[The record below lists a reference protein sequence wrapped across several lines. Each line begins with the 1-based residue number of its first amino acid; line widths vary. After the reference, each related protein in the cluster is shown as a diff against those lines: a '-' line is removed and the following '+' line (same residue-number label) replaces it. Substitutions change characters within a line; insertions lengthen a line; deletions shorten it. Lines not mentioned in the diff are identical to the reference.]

1 MYRWSYRQILV
12 VLKMMTG
19 PAMFAV
25 GVMMMTAVTAPAS
38 KASSDVP
45 TVAEYV
51 FVTDFNSGRVLMA
64 KQQDLPMKPASM
76 AKIMTTYIVFARIA
90 EGSLALSDQF
100 VVSEKAWKM
109 GGSRSFLQAG
119 RSYSLDELLHG
130 VIVQSGN
137 DAAVVIAEGISGSE
151 ENFVAEMN
159 MTAANLGMKNTRF
172 TNATGWPH
180 PDLTTT
186 AEDLGLLATALIRN
200 FPVETYPDLYP
211 IFGKKTY
218 TLNKIKQGNR
228 NPLLYGKSAA
238 NNGVDGLKT
247 GYTSESGYGLVAS
260 AERDGQRVIMV
271 LNGMNSKKERSSES
285 RRLMDFIFR
294 EYRSYNFFTAGEVI
308 DQAEVWL
315 GEARHVSLVL
325 EDGFSKVLS
334 RSERA
339 KTKLSVNWSGPGPAP
354 ISKGQK
360 IGELIIETDGK
371 ITDTLPLLA
380 AENVRQLGMLD
391 RIGEALKY
399 LIFGAPI
406 QTEPAK

>member
-1 MYRWSYRQILV
+1 MFRWSNRQILV
-12 VLKMMTG
+12 VQQ
-19 PAMFAV
+19 
-25 GVMMMTAVTAPAS
+25 AVTRTLPLAICILMIAVMAPPA

-64 KQQDLPMKPASM
+64 KQKDLPMKPASM
-76 AKIMTTYIVFARIA
+76 AKIMTTYVVFDRIA

-159 MTAANLGMKNTRF
+159 MTATKLGMKNTRF

-186 AEDLGLLATALIRN
+186 AEDLGILATALIRD

-238 NNGVDGLKT
+238 NSGVDGLKT

-271 LNGMNSKKERSSES
+271 LNGMASKKERSSES

-294 EYRSYNFFTAGEVI
+294 EYRNYNFFASGEVI

-325 EDGFSKVLS
+325 EEGVSKVLS

-339 KTKLSVNWSGPGPAP
+339 KTELSVSWSGPVPAP
-354 ISKGQK
+354 VSKGQK
-360 IGELIIETDGK
+360 IGELILKTDGQ
-371 ITDTLPLLA
+371 ITDRLPLLA
-380 AENVRQLGMLD
+380 AEDVSQLGMLD

-406 QTEPAK
+406 QPAPAT

>member
-1 MYRWSYRQILV
+1 MFSWSYRQILV
-12 VLKMMTG
+12 GLKIMTQSAALVTGVIMM
-19 PAMFAV
+19 AV
-25 GVMMMTAVTAPAS
+25 VTAPIA

-51 FVTDFNSGRVLMA
+51 FVTDFSSVRVLME
-64 KQQDLPMKPASM
+64 KQHDLPMKPASM
-76 AKIMTTYIVFARIA
+76 AKIMTTYIVFDRIA

-130 VIVQSGN
+130 VIIQSGN

-151 ENFVAEMN
+151 ENFVVEMN
-159 MTAANLGMKNTRF
+159 MTAKKLGMTKTRF

-186 AEDLGLLATALIRN
+186 AEDLSILATAMIRN
-200 FPVETYPDLYP
+200 FPAETYPDLYP
-211 IFGKKTY
+211 IYRKKTY

-271 LNGMNSKKERSSES
+271 LNGMKSKKERSSES

-294 EYRSYNFFTAGEVI
+294 EYRNYNFFTAGEVI

-339 KTKLSVNWSGPGPAP
+339 KTELSVNWSGPVPAP
-354 ISKGQK
+354 ITKGQK
-360 IGELIIETDGK
+360 IGELVIKTEGK
-371 ITDTLPLLA
+371 TTDTVPLLA
-380 AENVRQLGMLD
+380 AEDVRQLGMLD

-399 LIFGAPI
+399 LIFGAPV
-406 QTEPAK
+406 QTAPAK

>member
-1 MYRWSYRQILV
+1 MFRWSNRQILV
-12 VLKMMTG
+12 VQQ
-19 PAMFAV
+19 
-25 GVMMMTAVTAPAS
+25 AVTRTLPLAICILMIAVMAPPA

-76 AKIMTTYIVFARIA
+76 AKIMTTYVVFDRIA

-159 MTAANLGMKNTRF
+159 MTATKLGMKNTRF

-186 AEDLGLLATALIRN
+186 AEDLGILATALIRD

-218 TLNKIKQGNR
+218 TLNEIKQGNR

-238 NNGVDGLKT
+238 NSGVDGLKT

-271 LNGMNSKKERSSES
+271 LNGMASKKERSSES

-294 EYRSYNFFTAGEVI
+294 EYRNYNFFASGEVI

-325 EDGFSKVLS
+325 EEGVSKVLS

-339 KTKLSVNWSGPGPAP
+339 KTELSVSWSGPVPAP

-360 IGELIIETDGK
+360 IGELILKTDGQ
-371 ITDTLPLLA
+371 ITDRLPLLA
-380 AENVRQLGMLD
+380 AEDVRQLGMLD

-406 QTEPAK
+406 QPAPAT

>member
-1 MYRWSYRQILV
+1 MFRWSNRQILV
-12 VLKMMTG
+12 VQQ
-19 PAMFAV
+19 
-25 GVMMMTAVTAPAS
+25 AVTRTLPLAICILMIAVMAPPA

-76 AKIMTTYIVFARIA
+76 AKIMTTYVVFDRIA

-159 MTAANLGMKNTRF
+159 MTATKLGMKNTRF

-186 AEDLGLLATALIRN
+186 AEDLGVLATALIRD

-238 NNGVDGLKT
+238 NSGVDGLKT

-271 LNGMNSKKERSSES
+271 LNGMASKKERSSES

-294 EYRSYNFFTAGEVI
+294 EYRNYNFFASGEVI

-315 GEARHVSLVL
+315 GEARHVSLVV
-325 EDGFSKVLS
+325 EEGVSKVLS

-339 KTKLSVNWSGPGPAP
+339 KTELSVSWSGPVPAP

-360 IGELIIETDGK
+360 IGELILKTDGQ
-371 ITDTLPLLA
+371 ITDRLPLLA
-380 AENVRQLGMLD
+380 AEDVRQLGMLD

-406 QTEPAK
+406 QPAPAT

>member
-1 MYRWSYRQILV
+1 MFRWSNRQILV
-12 VLKMMTG
+12 VQQ
-19 PAMFAV
+19 
-25 GVMMMTAVTAPAS
+25 AVTRTLPLAICILMIAVMAPPA

-76 AKIMTTYIVFARIA
+76 AKIMTTYVVFDRIA

-159 MTAANLGMKNTRF
+159 MTATKLGMKNTRF

-186 AEDLGLLATALIRN
+186 AEDLGILATALIRD

-218 TLNKIKQGNR
+218 TLNEIKQGNR

-238 NNGVDGLKT
+238 NSGVDGLKT

-271 LNGMNSKKERSSES
+271 LNGMASKKERSSES

-294 EYRSYNFFTAGEVI
+294 EYRNYNFFASGEVI

-325 EDGFSKVLS
+325 EEGVSKVLS

-339 KTKLSVNWSGPGPAP
+339 KTELSVSWSGPVPAP

-360 IGELIIETDGK
+360 IGELILKTDGQ
-371 ITDTLPLLA
+371 ITDRLPLLA
-380 AENVRQLGMLD
+380 AEDVRQLGMLD

-406 QTEPAK
+406 QPSPAT

>member
-1 MYRWSYRQILV
+1 MFRWSNRQILV
-12 VLKMMTG
+12 VQQ
-19 PAMFAV
+19 
-25 GVMMMTAVTAPAS
+25 AVTRTLPLAICILMIAVMAPPA

-76 AKIMTTYIVFARIA
+76 AKIMTTYVVFDRIA

-119 RSYSLDELLHG
+119 RSYSLDELMHG

-159 MTAANLGMKNTRF
+159 MTATKLGMKNTRF

-186 AEDLGLLATALIRN
+186 AEDLGILATALIRD

-238 NNGVDGLKT
+238 NSGVDGLKT

-271 LNGMNSKKERSSES
+271 LNGMASKKERSSES

-294 EYRSYNFFTAGEVI
+294 EYRNYNFFASGEVI

-315 GEARHVSLVL
+315 GEARHVSLVV
-325 EDGFSKVLS
+325 EEGVSKVLS

-339 KTKLSVNWSGPGPAP
+339 KTELSVSWSGPVPAP

-360 IGELIIETDGK
+360 IGELILKTDGQ
-371 ITDTLPLLA
+371 ITDRLPLLA
-380 AENVRQLGMLD
+380 AEDVRQLGMLD

-406 QTEPAK
+406 QPSPAT

>member
-1 MYRWSYRQILV
+1 MFSWSYRQILV
-12 VLKMMTG
+12 GLKIMTQTAALVTGVIMM
-19 PAMFAV
+19 AV
-25 GVMMMTAVTAPAS
+25 VTAPIA

-51 FVTDFNSGRVLMA
+51 FVTDFSSGRVLME
-64 KQQDLPMKPASM
+64 KQHDLPMKPASM
-76 AKIMTTYIVFARIA
+76 AKIMTTYIVFDRIA

-130 VIVQSGN
+130 VIIQSGN

-159 MTAANLGMKNTRF
+159 MTAKKLGMTKTRF

-186 AEDLGLLATALIRN
+186 AEDLGILATAMIRN
-200 FPVETYPDLYP
+200 FPAETYPDLYP
-211 IFGKKTY
+211 IYGKKTY

-271 LNGMNSKKERSSES
+271 LNGMKSKKERSSES

-294 EYRSYNFFTAGEVI
+294 EYRNYNFFTAGEVI

-339 KTKLSVNWSGPGPAP
+339 KTELSVNWSGPVPAP
-354 ISKGQK
+354 ITKGQK
-360 IGELIIETDGK
+360 IGELVIKTEGK
-371 ITDTLPLLA
+371 TTDTVPLLA
-380 AENVRQLGMLD
+380 AEDVRQLGMLD

-399 LIFGAPI
+399 LIFGAPV
-406 QTEPAK
+406 QTAPAK

>member
-1 MYRWSYRQILV
+1 MFSWSYRQILV
-12 VLKMMTG
+12 GLKMMTQTAALVTG
-19 PAMFAV
+19 VIMMAV
-25 GVMMMTAVTAPAS
+25 VTAPIA

-51 FVTDFNSGRVLMA
+51 FVTDFSSGRVLME
-64 KQQDLPMKPASM
+64 KQHDLPMKPASM
-76 AKIMTTYIVFARIA
+76 AKIMTTYIVFDRIA

-130 VIVQSGN
+130 VIIQSGN

-159 MTAANLGMKNTRF
+159 MTAKKLGMTKTRF

-186 AEDLGLLATALIRN
+186 AEDLGILATAMIRN
-200 FPVETYPDLYP
+200 FPAETYPDLYP
-211 IFGKKTY
+211 IYRKKTY

-271 LNGMNSKKERSSES
+271 LNGMKSKKERSSES

-294 EYRSYNFFTAGEVI
+294 EYRNYNFFTAGEVI

-339 KTKLSVNWSGPGPAP
+339 KTELSVNWSGPVPAP
-354 ISKGQK
+354 ITKGQK
-360 IGELIIETDGK
+360 IGELVIKTEGK
-371 ITDTLPLLA
+371 TTDTVPLLA
-380 AENVRQLGMLD
+380 AEDVRQLGMLD

-399 LIFGAPI
+399 LIFGAPV
-406 QTEPAK
+406 QTAPAK

>member
-1 MYRWSYRQILV
+1 MFSWSYQQGLFFLKTVSRGCVAVAGLLMLTV
-12 VLKMMTG
+12 VLS
-19 PAMFAV
+19 P
-25 GVMMMTAVTAPAS
+25 S
-38 KASSDVP
+38 SQASSDVP
-45 TVAEYV
+45 TVADYV
-51 FVTDFNSGRVLMA
+51 FVTDFSSGRVLLE
-64 KQQDLPMKPASM
+64 KQKDQPMKPASM
-76 AKIMTTYIVFARIA
+76 AKIMTAYIVFERIA
-90 EGSLALSDQF
+90 EGSLSLSDQF

-119 RSYSLDELLHG
+119 KSYSLDELLHG

-151 ENFVAEMN
+151 ENFAAEMN
-159 MTAANLGMKNTRF
+159 MTATKLGMKNTRF

-186 AEDLGLLATALIRN
+186 AEDLGILATALIRD
-200 FPVETYPDLYP
+200 FPADRYPDLYP
-211 IFGKKTY
+211 VFKKKTY

-228 NPLLYGKSAA
+228 NPLLYGKSAS

-260 AERDGQRVIMV
+260 AERDGQRVILV
-271 LNGMNSKKERSSES
+271 LNGMDSKKERSSES

-294 EYRSYNFFTAGEVI
+294 EYRNYNFFTEGEVI

-315 GEARHVSLVL
+315 GEARYVSMML
-325 EDGFSKVLS
+325 EDTFSKVLS
-334 RSERA
+334 RTERA
-339 KTKLSVNWSGPGPAP
+339 KTELIVNWTGPVPAP
-354 ISKGQK
+354 VSKGQK
-360 IGELIIETDGK
+360 IGELVIKTDGEV
-371 ITDTLPLLA
+371 TDILPLLA

-399 LIFGAPI
+399 LIFGAPV
-406 QTEPAK
+406 QSTASN

>member
-1 MYRWSYRQILV
+1 MFSWSYRQILV
-12 VLKMMTG
+12 GLKIMTQTAALVTGVIMM
-19 PAMFAV
+19 AV
-25 GVMMMTAVTAPAS
+25 VTAPIA

-51 FVTDFNSGRVLMA
+51 FVTDFSSGRVLME
-64 KQQDLPMKPASM
+64 KQHDLSMKPASM
-76 AKIMTTYIVFARIA
+76 AKIMTTYIVFDRIA

-130 VIVQSGN
+130 VIIQSGN

-159 MTAANLGMKNTRF
+159 MTAKKLGMTKTRF

-186 AEDLGLLATALIRN
+186 AEDLGILATAMIRN
-200 FPVETYPDLYP
+200 FPAETYPDLYP
-211 IFGKKTY
+211 IYEKKTY

-271 LNGMNSKKERSSES
+271 LNGMKSKKERSSES

-294 EYRSYNFFTAGEVI
+294 EYRNYNFFTAGEVI

-339 KTKLSVNWSGPGPAP
+339 KTELSVNWSGPVPAP
-354 ISKGQK
+354 ITKGQK
-360 IGELIIETDGK
+360 IGELVIKTEGK
-371 ITDTLPLLA
+371 TTDTVPLLA
-380 AENVRQLGMLD
+380 AEDVRQLGMLD

-399 LIFGAPI
+399 LIFGAPV
-406 QTEPAK
+406 QTAPAK

>member
-1 MYRWSYRQILV
+1 MFRWSNRQILV
-12 VLKMMTG
+12 VQQ
-19 PAMFAV
+19 
-25 GVMMMTAVTAPAS
+25 AVTRTLPLAICILMIAMMAPPA

-76 AKIMTTYIVFARIA
+76 AKIMTTYVVFDRIA

-159 MTAANLGMKNTRF
+159 MTATKLGMKNTRF

-186 AEDLGLLATALIRN
+186 AEDLGILATALIRD

-238 NNGVDGLKT
+238 NSGVDGLKT

-271 LNGMNSKKERSSES
+271 LNGMASKKERSSES

-294 EYRSYNFFTAGEVI
+294 EYRNYNFFASGEVI

-325 EDGFSKVLS
+325 EEGVSKVLS

-339 KTKLSVNWSGPGPAP
+339 KTELSVSWSGPVPAP

-360 IGELIIETDGK
+360 IGELILKTDGQ
-371 ITDTLPLLA
+371 ITDRLPLLA
-380 AENVRQLGMLD
+380 AEDVRQLGMLD

-406 QTEPAK
+406 QPAPAT

>member
-1 MYRWSYRQILV
+1 MFRWSNRQILV
-12 VLKMMTG
+12 VQQ
-19 PAMFAV
+19 
-25 GVMMMTAVTAPAS
+25 AVTRTLPLAICILMIAVMAPPA

-76 AKIMTTYIVFARIA
+76 AKIMTTYVVFDRIA

-159 MTAANLGMKNTRF
+159 MTATKLGMKNTRF

-186 AEDLGLLATALIRN
+186 AEDLGILATALIRD

-238 NNGVDGLKT
+238 NSGVDGLKT

-271 LNGMNSKKERSSES
+271 LNGMASKKERSSES

-294 EYRSYNFFTAGEVI
+294 EYRDYNFFASGEVI

-315 GEARHVSLVL
+315 GEARHVSLVV
-325 EDGFSKVLS
+325 EEGVSKVLS

-339 KTKLSVNWSGPGPAP
+339 KTELSVSWSGPVPAP

-360 IGELIIETDGK
+360 IGELILKTDGQ
-371 ITDTLPLLA
+371 ITDRLPLLA
-380 AENVRQLGMLD
+380 AEDVRQLGMLD

-406 QTEPAK
+406 QPAPAT

>member
-1 MYRWSYRQILV
+1 MFSWSYRQILV
-12 VLKMMTG
+12 GLKIMTQSAALVTGVIMM
-19 PAMFAV
+19 AV
-25 GVMMMTAVTAPAS
+25 VTAPIA

-51 FVTDFNSGRVLMA
+51 FVTDFSSGRVLME
-64 KQQDLPMKPASM
+64 KQHDLPMKPASM
-76 AKIMTTYIVFARIA
+76 AKIMTTYIVFDRIA

-159 MTAANLGMKNTRF
+159 MTAKKLGMTKTRF

-186 AEDLGLLATALIRN
+186 AEDLGILATAMIRN
-200 FPVETYPDLYP
+200 FPAETYPDLYP
-211 IFGKKTY
+211 IYGKKTY

-271 LNGMNSKKERSSES
+271 LNGMKSKKERSSES

-294 EYRSYNFFTAGEVI
+294 EYRNYNFFTAGEVI

-339 KTKLSVNWSGPGPAP
+339 KTELSVNWSGPVPAP
-354 ISKGQK
+354 ITKGQK
-360 IGELIIETDGK
+360 IGELVIKTEGK
-371 ITDTLPLLA
+371 TTDTVPLLA
-380 AENVRQLGMLD
+380 AEDVRQLGMLD

-399 LIFGAPI
+399 LIFGAPV
-406 QTEPAK
+406 QTAPAK

>member
-1 MYRWSYRQILV
+1 MFRWSNRQILV
-12 VLKMMTG
+12 VQQ
-19 PAMFAV
+19 
-25 GVMMMTAVTAPAS
+25 AVTRTLPLAICILMIAVMAPPA

-76 AKIMTTYIVFARIA
+76 AKIMTTYVVFDRIA

-137 DAAVVIAEGISGSE
+137 DAAVVIAEGISGGE

-159 MTAANLGMKNTRF
+159 MTATKLGMKNTRF

-186 AEDLGLLATALIRN
+186 AEDLGILATALIRD

-238 NNGVDGLKT
+238 NSGVDGLKT

-271 LNGMNSKKERSSES
+271 LNGMASKKERSSES

-294 EYRSYNFFTAGEVI
+294 EYRNYNFFASGEVI

-325 EDGFSKVLS
+325 EEGVSKVLS

-339 KTKLSVNWSGPGPAP
+339 KTELSVSWSGPVPAP

-360 IGELIIETDGK
+360 IGELILKTDGQ
-371 ITDTLPLLA
+371 ITDRLPLLA
-380 AENVRQLGMLD
+380 AEDVRQLGMLD

-406 QTEPAK
+406 QPAPAT

>member
-1 MYRWSYRQILV
+1 MFRWSNRQILV
-12 VLKMMTG
+12 VQQTVTRTLPLAICILMIAVMAP
-19 PAMFAV
+19 PA
-25 GVMMMTAVTAPAS
+25 

-76 AKIMTTYIVFARIA
+76 AKIMTTYVVFDRIA

-159 MTAANLGMKNTRF
+159 MTATKLGMKNTRF

-186 AEDLGLLATALIRN
+186 AEDLGILATALIRD

-218 TLNKIKQGNR
+218 TLNEIKQGNR

-238 NNGVDGLKT
+238 NSGVDGLKT

-271 LNGMNSKKERSSES
+271 LNGMASKKERSSES

-294 EYRSYNFFTAGEVI
+294 EYRNYNFFASGEVI

-325 EDGFSKVLS
+325 EEGVSKVLS

-339 KTKLSVNWSGPGPAP
+339 KTELSVSWSGPVPAP

-360 IGELIIETDGK
+360 IGELILKTDGQ
-371 ITDTLPLLA
+371 ITDRLPLLA
-380 AENVRQLGMLD
+380 AEDVRQLGMLD

-406 QTEPAK
+406 QPAPAT

>member
-1 MYRWSYRQILV
+1 MFSWSYRQILV
-12 VLKMMTG
+12 GLKIVTQTTALVTGVIMM
-19 PAMFAV
+19 AV
-25 GVMMMTAVTAPAS
+25 VTAPIA

-51 FVTDFNSGRVLMA
+51 FVTDFSSGRVLME
-64 KQQDLPMKPASM
+64 KQHDLPMKPASM
-76 AKIMTTYIVFARIA
+76 AKIMTTYIVFDRIA

-130 VIVQSGN
+130 VIIQSGN

-159 MTAANLGMKNTRF
+159 MTAKKLGMTKTRF

-186 AEDLGLLATALIRN
+186 AEDLGILATAMIRN
-200 FPVETYPDLYP
+200 FPAETYPDLYP
-211 IFGKKTY
+211 IYGKKTY

-271 LNGMNSKKERSSES
+271 LNGMKSKKERSSES

-294 EYRSYNFFTAGEVI
+294 EYRNYNFFTAGEVI

-339 KTKLSVNWSGPGPAP
+339 KTELSVNWSGPVPAP
-354 ISKGQK
+354 ITKGQK
-360 IGELIIETDGK
+360 IGELVIKTEGK
-371 ITDTLPLLA
+371 TTDTVPLLA
-380 AENVRQLGMLD
+380 AEDVRQLGMLD

-399 LIFGAPI
+399 LIFGAPV
-406 QTEPAK
+406 QTAPAK

>member
-1 MYRWSYRQILV
+1 MFRWSNRQILV
-12 VLKMMTG
+12 VQQ
-19 PAMFAV
+19 
-25 GVMMMTAVTAPAS
+25 AVTRTLPLAICILMIAVMAPPA

-76 AKIMTTYIVFARIA
+76 AKIMTTYVVFDRIA

-159 MTAANLGMKNTRF
+159 MTATKLGMKNTRF

-186 AEDLGLLATALIRN
+186 AEDLGILAMALIRD

-238 NNGVDGLKT
+238 NSGVDGLKT

-271 LNGMNSKKERSSES
+271 LNGMASKKERSSES

-294 EYRSYNFFTAGEVI
+294 EYRDYNFFASGEVI

-315 GEARHVSLVL
+315 GEARHVSLVV
-325 EDGFSKVLS
+325 EEGVSKVLS

-339 KTKLSVNWSGPGPAP
+339 KTELSVSWSGPVPAP

-360 IGELIIETDGK
+360 IGELILKTDGQ
-371 ITDTLPLLA
+371 ITDRLPLLA
-380 AENVRQLGMLD
+380 AEDVRQLGMLD

-406 QTEPAK
+406 QPSPAT

>member
-1 MYRWSYRQILV
+1 MFSWSYRQILV
-12 VLKMMTG
+12 GLKIMPQTAALVTGVIMM
-19 PAMFAV
+19 AV
-25 GVMMMTAVTAPAS
+25 VTAPIA

-51 FVTDFNSGRVLMA
+51 FVTDFSSGRVLME
-64 KQQDLPMKPASM
+64 KQHDLPMKPASM
-76 AKIMTTYIVFARIA
+76 AKIMTTYIVFDRIA

-130 VIVQSGN
+130 VIIQSGN

-159 MTAANLGMKNTRF
+159 MTAKKLGMTKTRF

-186 AEDLGLLATALIRN
+186 AVDLGILATAMIRN
-200 FPVETYPDLYP
+200 FPAETYPDLYP
-211 IFGKKTY
+211 IYGKTTY

-271 LNGMNSKKERSSES
+271 LNGMKSKKERSSES

-294 EYRSYNFFTAGEVI
+294 EYRNYNFFTAGEVI

-339 KTKLSVNWSGPGPAP
+339 KTELSVNWSGPVPAP
-354 ISKGQK
+354 ITKGQK
-360 IGELIIETDGK
+360 IGELVIKTEGK
-371 ITDTLPLLA
+371 TTDTVPLLA
-380 AENVRQLGMLD
+380 AEDVRQLGMLD

-399 LIFGAPI
+399 LIFGAPV
-406 QTEPAK
+406 QTAPAK

>member
-1 MYRWSYRQILV
+1 M
-12 VLKMMTG
+12 
-19 PAMFAV
+19 AV
-25 GVMMMTAVTAPAS
+25 VTAPIA

-51 FVTDFNSGRVLMA
+51 FVTDFSSGRVLME
-64 KQQDLPMKPASM
+64 KQHDLPMKPASM
-76 AKIMTTYIVFARIA
+76 AKIMTTYIVFDRIA

-159 MTAANLGMKNTRF
+159 MTAKKLGMTKTRF

-186 AEDLGLLATALIRN
+186 AEDLGILATAMIRN
-200 FPVETYPDLYP
+200 FPAETYPDLYP
-211 IFGKKTY
+211 IYRKKTY

-271 LNGMNSKKERSSES
+271 LNGMKSKKERSSES

-294 EYRSYNFFTAGEVI
+294 EYRNYNFFTAGEVI
-308 DQAEVWL
+308 DQVEVWL

-339 KTKLSVNWSGPGPAP
+339 KTELSVNWSGPVPAP
-354 ISKGQK
+354 ITKGQK
-360 IGELIIETDGK
+360 IGELVIKTDGEV
-371 ITDTLPLLA
+371 TDILPLLA

-399 LIFGAPI
+399 LIFGAPV
-406 QTEPAK
+406 QSTASN

>member
-1 MYRWSYRQILV
+1 MFSWSYRQILV
-12 VLKMMTG
+12 GLKIMTQTAALVTGVIMM
-19 PAMFAV
+19 AV
-25 GVMMMTAVTAPAS
+25 VTAPIA

-51 FVTDFNSGRVLMA
+51 FVTDFSSGRVLME
-64 KQQDLPMKPASM
+64 KQHDLPMKPASM
-76 AKIMTTYIVFARIA
+76 AKIMTTYIVFDRIA

-130 VIVQSGN
+130 VIIQSGN

-159 MTAANLGMKNTRF
+159 MTAKKLGMTKTRF

-186 AEDLGLLATALIRN
+186 AEDLGILATAMIRN
-200 FPVETYPDLYP
+200 FPAETYPDLYP
-211 IFGKKTY
+211 IYGKKTY

-271 LNGMNSKKERSSES
+271 LNGMKSKKERASES

-294 EYRSYNFFTAGEVI
+294 EYRNYNFFTAGEVI

-339 KTKLSVNWSGPGPAP
+339 KTELSVNWSGPVPAP
-354 ISKGQK
+354 ITKGQK
-360 IGELIIETDGK
+360 IGELVIKTEGK
-371 ITDTLPLLA
+371 TTDTVPLLA
-380 AENVRQLGMLD
+380 AEDVRQLGMLD

-399 LIFGAPI
+399 LIFGAPV
-406 QTEPAK
+406 QTAPAK

>member
-1 MYRWSYRQILV
+1 MFSWSYRQILV
-12 VLKMMTG
+12 GLKIMTQTAALVTGVIMM
-19 PAMFAV
+19 AV
-25 GVMMMTAVTAPAS
+25 VTAPIA

-51 FVTDFNSGRVLMA
+51 FVTDFSSGRVLME
-64 KQQDLPMKPASM
+64 KQHDLPMKPASM
-76 AKIMTTYIVFARIA
+76 AKIMTTYIVFDRIA

-130 VIVQSGN
+130 VIIQSGN

-159 MTAANLGMKNTRF
+159 MTAKKLGMTKTRF

-186 AEDLGLLATALIRN
+186 AEDLGILATAMIRN
-200 FPVETYPDLYP
+200 FPAETYPDLYP
-211 IFGKKTY
+211 IYGKKTY

-271 LNGMNSKKERSSES
+271 LNGMKSKKERSSES

-294 EYRSYNFFTAGEVI
+294 EYRNYNFFTAGEVI

-339 KTKLSVNWSGPGPAP
+339 KTELSVNWSGPVPAP
-354 ISKGQK
+354 ITKGQK
-360 IGELIIETDGK
+360 IGELVIKTEGKTTD
-371 ITDTLPLLA
+371 IVPLLA
-380 AENVRQLGMLD
+380 AEDVRQLGMLD

-399 LIFGAPI
+399 LIFGAPV
-406 QTEPAK
+406 QTAPAK

>member
-1 MYRWSYRQILV
+1 MFSWSYRQILV
-12 VLKMMTG
+12 GLKIMTQSAALVTGVIMM
-19 PAMFAV
+19 AV
-25 GVMMMTAVTAPAS
+25 VTAPIA

-51 FVTDFNSGRVLMA
+51 FVTDFSSGRVLME
-64 KQQDLPMKPASM
+64 KQHDLPMKPASM
-76 AKIMTTYIVFARIA
+76 AKIMTTYIVFDRIA

-130 VIVQSGN
+130 VIIQSGN

-159 MTAANLGMKNTRF
+159 MTAKKLGMTKTRF

-186 AEDLGLLATALIRN
+186 AEDLGILATAMIRN
-200 FPVETYPDLYP
+200 FPAETYPDLYP
-211 IFGKKTY
+211 IYGKKTY

-271 LNGMNSKKERSSES
+271 LNGMKSKKERSSES

-294 EYRSYNFFTAGEVI
+294 EYRNYNFFTTGEVI

-339 KTKLSVNWSGPGPAP
+339 KTELSVNWSGPVPAP
-354 ISKGQK
+354 ITKGQK
-360 IGELIIETDGK
+360 IGELVIKTEGK
-371 ITDTLPLLA
+371 TTDTVPLLA
-380 AENVRQLGMLD
+380 AEDVRQLGMLD

-399 LIFGAPI
+399 LIFGAPV
-406 QTEPAK
+406 QTAPAK